1 MTRVPEDFLWAAQ
14 VCRDLGYREVNLNL
28 GCPSGTVTAKGK
40 GAGMLRDPETL
51 DKFLEAVFA
60 RAPLPISVKTRLG
73 FADPEEFPRLLE
85 IFNRYPLRE
94 LILHPRVR
102 QEFYSGSVHM
112 DAFRLCMAESN
123 APVCYNGD
131 LTSLARI
138 QALSRE
144 FPRLE
149 RVMVG
154 RGLIADPGMFT
165 SGGTDPKA
173 LEAFMEELL
182 ESYRDAFGST
192 RNAMFRLKENWRMI
206 LGRYPQAKKL
216 CKRLLKTTDVAEYQ
230 SITQEFFSRLPEFS
244 SQP

>member
-1 MTRVPEDFLWAAQ
+1 
-14 VCRDLGYREVNLNL
+14 
-28 GCPSGTVTAKGK
+28 
-40 GAGMLRDPETL
+40 
-51 DKFLEAVFA
+51 
-60 RAPLPISVKTRLG
+60 
-73 FADPEEFPRLLE
+73 
-85 IFNRYPLRE
+85 
-94 LILHPRVR
+94 
-102 QEFYSGSVHM
+102 
-112 DAFRLCMAESN
+112 
-123 APVCYNGD
+123 
-131 LTSLARI
+131 
-138 QALSRE
+138 
-144 FPRLE
+144 
-149 RVMVG
+149 MVG